1 MGKALEALRALKLQ
15 NSARSRFVFPALSG
29 LDEPYTSFDGHW
41 YAALEAAGIKD
52 FRFHDLRHTTAS
64 YLASQGASLL
74 EIADVL
80 GHRTMAMVKR
90 YSHLTQGHKT
100 TVLERMVKERGL

>member
-1 MGKALEALRALKLQ
+1 MVRWPSTSAISSRLAPWLARYEAHVWRRSWKRK
-15 NSARSRFVFPALSG
+15 SAILA
-29 LDEPYTSFDGHW
+29 T
-41 YAALEAAGIKD
+41 AGIAD
-52 FRFHDLRHTTAS
+52 FRFHDLRHTCAS

-90 YSHLTQGHKT
+90 YSHLAEGHK
-100 TVLERMVKERGL
+100 VAVIRKMAHARGL